1 MKGPNGMNKRPPR
14 SELTRRSFLSGAIS
28 IGAIGASSKLDRETI
43 ASTPSSSSVVPQTS
57 RTRGF
62 TLWCASGG
70 LIDPKSSSDQP
81 EVETFVKQCVDVGVT
96 RLIANNASRILVDTA
111 RAHGIETHSYVALN
125 SHGGVRMRFAW
136 SCEFIRPPISTP
148 EATAILNTHR
158 PIWSSPNAQPRMSD
172 FARTHQE
179 LRGQNRERRDELQP
193 YERLQL
199 SPIFPEMRRHEIGR
213 YLDLLEKSG
222 ADGVQAEFVLAN
234 EDADGI
240 DTNGYETAMVNA
252 YRAQTGHDPFTLPN
266 NTPDWI
272 QFRADQVTVLL
283 RELRETLRGKN
294 PRSTFTVSLIHRERD
309 GYLKVLQDWPRWVQ
323 DDLVDELHLWFRTTS
338 NLKDV
343 EHHTKEA
350 AKIIS
355 GRCPLVVEL
364 SCYHPG
370 SFQDP
375 TLMLEAARRA
385 LTNGADSIGIY
396 RGHAVDQL
404 NFWPVIE
411 KIVSL

>member
-1 MKGPNGMNKRPPR
+1 M
-14 SELTRRSFLSGAIS
+14 
-28 IGAIGASSKLDRETI
+28 
-43 ASTPSSSSVVPQTS
+43 
-57 RTRGF
+57 
-62 TLWCASGG
+62 
-70 LIDPKSSSDQP
+70 
-81 EVETFVKQCVDVGVT
+81 DVGVT

-272 QFRADQVTVLL
+272 QFRADQVKPRPAVFVLKGL
-283 RELRETLRGKN
+283 ATLHLFNIG
-294 PRSTFTVSLIHRERD
+294 
-309 GYLKVLQDWPRWVQ
+309 RWV
-323 DDLVDELHLWFRTTS
+323 
-338 NLKDV
+338 
-343 EHHTKEA
+343 
-350 AKIIS
+350 
-355 GRCPLVVEL
+355 VVVGVKKGDACL
-364 SCYHPG
+364 FAQG
-370 SFQDP
+370 LANG
-375 TLMLEAARRA
+375 TLARA
-385 LTNGADSIGIY
+385 
-396 RGHAVDQL
+396 
-404 NFWPVIE
+404 
-411 KIVSL
+411 